1 MYQHDARIQPD
12 GTLTLFDDGPSSAS
26 AQSRVLRLH
35 LDTTARTA
43 EILKQYVHPTPIASV
58 AMGNAQFK
66 PDGHVVVG
74 WGTEPYVT
82 EFDAAG
88 AVVFDAAFDGGGW
101 NYRAFRDAWVGRP
114 KTRPA
119 VAVRR
124 TTRGLTVHASWNGST
139 ETAYWRVLGGPSR
152 TSLAPIKRV
161 PRAGFETAIQVGSI
175 PRIVAVQALD
185 AKRRLLATSAA
196 VAHG

>member
-26 AQSRVLRLH
+26 AQSRVLRLR

-43 EILKQYVHPTPIASV
+43 EIVKQYVHPTPIASV
-58 AMGNAQFK
+58 AMGNAQFL

-74 WGTEPYVT
+74 WGTEPYVS

-88 AVVFDAAFDGGGW
+88 GLVFDATFDGGGW

-124 TTRGLTVHASWNGST
+124 TSKGLTVHASWNGST
-139 ETAYWRVLGGPSR
+139 ETAYWRVLGGPSSR
-152 TSLAPIKRV
+152 QLVPIKRV
-161 PRAGFETAIQVGSI
+161 PRTGFETTIFVGSK
-175 PRIVAVQALD
+175 PRLVAVQALD
-185 AKRRLLATSAA
+185 GRRRALATSAP